1 MSRAGVMKIILACQ
15 LVHFYSR
22 GKMWTN
28 CEHVVNK
35 WGINPNIFLNRWN
48 DRQNEGISHFEKG
61 GCQEK

>member
-1 MSRAGVMKIILACQ
+1 
-15 LVHFYSR
+15 
-22 GKMWTN
+22 MWTN